1 MSTLSLAYNRFGL
14 GARGD
19 EPPPEDAR
27 RWLLAQFDHY
37 DPRPAPIA
45 AAPARAEVAT
55 QLADYLEETRMARGQ
70 ARRAGAALPG
80 QGGASQNAQGQ
91 QAPGQNAQAP
101 RGYRRRLA
109 MQQQQSAEAQP
120 AMDMQA
126 APPAQPGARPAM
138 EASDPLAG
146 LPDNARRFI
155 RGASRQ
161 NYLSM
166 VGARTNAALITPAPF
181 LERMVH
187 FWANHFAVSADK
199 LTTIGLAGLLEFEAI
214 RPHLLGKFRDML
226 VAVEQHPAMLL
237 YLDQAQSIGPNSR
250 GGQLAARFARQRRG
264 LNENLAREIL
274 ELHTL
279 GVNSGYSQADV
290 TDFARVLTG
299 WTVDG
304 LVRGPMQRMIG
315 GPGRPGDFHFADFIH
330 EPGTRN
336 VAGRA
341 YAQEG
346 EAQGLAV
353 LDDLATDPRTARHL
367 ATKLARHFAGDDPP
381 PSMVERL
388 SQAWQRSGGDLPT
401 IYRTIIDSPEAWSA
415 ASPKFRSPWDWSVAA
430 LRAVGSR
437 HVEPQPAAGLLTQ
450 LGQPVWRPGSPAGY
464 DDIAPSWAG
473 PDALLRRVEAAER
486 IAARTGGQIDAR
498 RLGPRLLPGALGDAT
513 AQAISRAESPGQGLA
528 LLLVAPEFLRR

>member
-1 MSTLSLAYNRFGL
+1 MSILSLAYNRFGL

-19 EPPPEDAR
+19 DPASDTAPEAAR
-27 RWLLAQFDHY
+27 RAIVQQFDRF
-37 DPRPAPIA
+37 DPRPEAIA
-45 AAPARAEVAT
+45 AVPSRVQVAG

-70 ARRAGAALPG
+70 ARSAGAQAPGEAMPG
-80 QGGASQNAQGQ
+80 QG
-91 QAPGQNAQAP
+91 PL
-101 RGYRRRLA
+101 RRRPA
-109 MQQQQSAEAQP
+109 MAEAGAQP

-126 APPAQPGARPAM
+126 QAPAAPGARPA
-138 EASDPLAG
+138 AGANDPLAG

-155 RGASRQ
+155 RETSRA
-161 NYLSM
+161 NYLAM
-166 VGARTNAALITPAPF
+166 VGARTNAALVAPAPF
-181 LERMVH
+181 VERMVH

-199 LTTIGLAGLLEFEAI
+199 LTMIGLAGLLEFEAI
-214 RPHLLGKFRDML
+214 RPHVLGKFHDML

-250 GGQLAARFARQRRG
+250 AGQLAQRFARQRRG

-290 TDFARVLTG
+290 TEFARVLTG

-304 LVRGPMQRMIG
+304 ITRGPMQRMLG
-315 GPGRPGDFHFADFIH
+315 GSGRPGDFHFAEALH

-336 VAGRA
+336 VAGRT
-341 YAQEG
+341 YSQDG

-353 LDDLATDPRTARHL
+353 LSDLAADPRTARHL

-381 PSMVERL
+381 PAMVERL
-388 SQAWQRSGGDLPT
+388 SQAWLRSGGDLPT
-401 IYRTIIDSPEAWSA
+401 IYCTILDSPEAWSA
-415 ASPKFRSPWDWSVAA
+415 VTPKFRSPWDWSVAA

-450 LGQPVWRPGSPAGY
+450 LGQPVWRPGSPAGF
-464 DDIAPSWAG
+464 DDIGPSWSG

-486 IAARTGGQIDAR
+486 IAMRTGGQIDAR
-498 RLGPRLLPGALGDAT
+498 QLGPRLLPGAIGAPT
-513 AQAISRAESPGQGLA
+513 EQAIARAESPAQGLA